1 MKKVLLVLLLV
12 AASVLAQAQIIQD
25 KKEYN
30 AFVAAVKATDPA
42 QKAQLMEG
50 YLQKYPNS
58 VKKEAVLELL
68 VFAYQQLNN
77 TAQVKAS
84 AESLLQVNSNSFIA
98 LGILSNLDLTRP
110 HSDKSDAVAA
120 LQEAGQLGT
129 RGLQALKNASKPE
142 RYTDDQWEMVKSP
155 FRVLLQLS
163 VGAAALQAK
172 DYTTAQQNLK
182 DVVAAHPTDAYSINL
197 LALAYLSPK
206 PIVVDGLFWI
216 AKFAASYPIQVPYA
230 KDQYIRYH
238 GGADGFDEL
247 LASAKAAPTIP
258 VGFAESLSAA
268 PPKLPSI
275 YVSAQTPGDQLQ
287 LNADYSMSLLEA
299 GQAYHGT
306 FVVKGSTLEL
316 NINETSSKTTLSRQG
331 DNLTDSSGQMWSHRE
346 QSVGT
351 APSGAALHNDDI
363 IKLVTVGIDDATI
376 TAKIKSSKCQFDTS
390 TDALVLLKKSGV
402 STVVLNA
409 MVGAE

>member
-1 MKKVLLVLLLV
+1 MKKVMLVLLLV
-12 AASVLAQAQIIQD
+12 AASVAAQSQVIQD
-25 KKEYN
+25 KKEHN
-30 AFVAAVKATDPA
+30 AFVAAVNATDPA
-42 QKAQLMEG
+42 QKVQMMES

-58 VKKEAVLELL
+58 VQKETVLELL
-68 VFAYQQLNN
+68 TLTYVQLNN

-98 LGILSNLDLTRP
+98 LAILSNLDLTRP
-110 HSDKSDAVAA
+110 HASESDAATA
-120 LQEAGQLGT
+120 LREAGQLGT
-129 RGLQALKNASKPE
+129 RGLQALQNASKPE

-155 FRVLLQLS
+155 FRVTLQLS
-163 VGAAALQAK
+163 VGAAALHAK
-172 DYTTAQQNLK
+172 DYTTAQQNLRE
-182 DVVAAHPTDAYSINL
+182 VVAARPNDGYSINL

-230 KDQYIRYH
+230 KDQYVRYH
-238 GGADGFDEL
+238 GSADGFDEL

-258 VGFAESLSAA
+258 AGFAESLSVA
-268 PPKLPSI
+268 PPKLPST

-316 NINETSSKTTLSRQG
+316 NISETSTKTTLRREG
-331 DNLTDSSGQMWSHRE
+331 DSLTDSSGQTWSHRD

-351 APSGAALHNDDI
+351 APIGVVLHNEDI
-363 IKLVTVGIDDATI
+363 IKLAKVGIDDATI
-376 TAKIKSSKCQFDTS
+376 SAKIRSSKCQFDTS

-402 STVVLNA
+402 SAVVLKA